1 MPSTMPVLPPNDNG
15 CPDDLTNTAGRSL
28 LCNAKR
34 TSDIAPLRS
43 ELCQEQTSCT
53 AQKQLF
59 DHLVGAGQERFRD
72 HPAARF
78 YRMAMALRANIRSIF
93 AAMMKSFSCSPLI
106 FFVCKETVALP
117 QPKQMSGGIPPRQ
130 GVQVLLTSAAVM

>member
-59 DHLVGAGQERFRD
+59 DHLVGAGQERFRESSRALLSRG
-72 HPAARF
+72 HGAASKYPVYF
-78 YRMAMALRANIRSIF
+78 
-93 AAMMKSFSCSPLI
+93 CGHDE
-106 FFVCKETVALP
+106 V
-117 QPKQMSGGIPPRQ
+117 
-130 GVQVLLTSAAVM
+130 VLM